1 MDNLNE
7 KPLDPAQ
14 RRARSRIMKRL
25 ASKISRKRK
34 IAMKKKASPEKL
46 KVKAQK
52 AAKEIIRSKILKDK
66 NYKDLGIS
74 QKMAVDKQVEKKKA
88 AAKKIA
94 KKLLPKIKKQEIER
108 LKKMQSKKE
117 EKVNEV
123 EQPTPDA
130 AYNFKD
136 IHAIEIYEVQDSDK
150 DIKESTDF
158 EKTNT
163 LTPDEYDE
171 VQNFQNFN
179 KRDWRWL
186 PKQGKYVRKKK
197 V

>member
-25 ASKISRKRK
+25 APKIARKRK

-52 AAKEIIRSKILKDK
+52 AAKEIIRGRLLKDK
-66 NYKDLGIS
+66 DYKDLAIS
-74 QKMAVDKQVEKKKA
+74 QKIAVDKKVEKKKEVI
-88 AAKKIA
+88 KKIA
-94 KKLLPKIKKQEIER
+94 TKILPKIKKQEIER

-130 AYNFKD
+130 AYDFKD
-136 IHAIEIYEVQDSDK
+136 IHTIEIYDEQE
-150 DIKESTDF
+150 ES
-158 EKTNT
+158 K
-163 LTPDEYDE
+163 
-171 VQNFQNFN
+171 
-179 KRDWRWL
+179 
-186 PKQGKYVRKKK
+186 
-197 V
+197 

>member
-25 ASKISRKRK
+25 APKIARKRK

-52 AAKEIIRSKILKDK
+52 AAKEIVRSKILKDK
-66 NYKDLGIS
+66 DYKDLGVS
-74 QKMAVDKQVEKKKA
+74 QKIAVDKQVEKKKA
-88 AAKKIA
+88 AVKKIA
-94 KKLLPKIKKQEIER
+94 KKLLPKIKKQETER

-130 AYNFKD
+130 AYDFKD
-136 IHAIEIYEVQDSDK
+136 IHTIEIYDEQE
-150 DIKESTDF
+150 ES
-158 EKTNT
+158 K
-163 LTPDEYDE
+163 
-171 VQNFQNFN
+171 
-179 KRDWRWL
+179 
-186 PKQGKYVRKKK
+186 
-197 V
+197 

>member
-25 ASKISRKRK
+25 APKIARKRK

-52 AAKEIIRSKILKDK
+52 AAKEIIRGRLLKDK
-66 NYKDLGIS
+66 DYKDLAIS
-74 QKMAVDKQVEKKKA
+74 QKIAVDKKVEKKKEVI
-88 AAKKIA
+88 KKIA
-94 KKLLPKIKKQEIER
+94 TKLLPKIKKKEIER

-130 AYNFKD
+130 AYDFKD
-136 IHAIEIYEVQDSDK
+136 IHTIEIYDEQE
-150 DIKESTDF
+150 ES
-158 EKTNT
+158 K
-163 LTPDEYDE
+163 
-171 VQNFQNFN
+171 
-179 KRDWRWL
+179 
-186 PKQGKYVRKKK
+186 
-197 V
+197 